1 MRQIRNKKFLNRNNK
16 CNFAPIKDVNNKIK
30 YNNLKGKQ
38 MKKDLLR
45 FGLLS
50 LLLVFAFIAKAQN
63 VTAVWDFQNNLPE
76 GINTAAN
83 FQGKEGDLAS
93 TVEGITMHI
102 NATQGKLKGRTSDA
116 QFNTGAILQ
125 IPVKSANDVVTVTT
139 YPNYHNLTVGGK
151 AATADVTEYNA
162 TSAEVAKGY
171 VEVNATAQSYLY
183 QIKVVHVSAIQE
195 KALYT
200 TDFTE
205 WKKVDGKT
213 ANNTVVD
220 LKTLYS
226 KEVFTMTLNGVE
238 INPTGTNAK
247 FADRTG
253 YMKTLKY
260 TGEYSAAEPSAVT
273 SALASITKIT
283 LHQAATGGKRGIKV
297 SVKGDCDADWVAI
310 HNVSIVTQ
318 GGEDLTL
325 DVNRTNCQIKFEGF
339 TLSQNA
345 FVTDLAIYGNVD
357 MSKTPMLGTFSL
369 NGTNYSAVDIFKED
383 ASGKQLATLLVSKKA
398 TLISETNPLTD
409 LVAANGT
416 IKSTTYTTTGE
427 GTDQKTVVTIVV
439 EANSDEVTYELTV
452 GFKPDFTLTY
462 YNIDGTT
469 AIGTQKVE
477 QDANIEKF
485 QKDAEEQV
493 TVVEGKKFRG
503 WATDLKKDS
512 KKFTTSS
519 VITADTKL
527 YAVVTDIETAN
538 KAARYDYDLQKEGF
552 CADDHEAF
560 CVEGNGKWHDVTHGW
575 TFSAG
580 DKIKILMG
588 GKGYIKMNL
597 CKFSTTGNITLT
609 DPKGTEIASVDA
621 KASTDGLITI
631 LQNTST
637 ESGEYTLTFAA
648 NAYLHSLSIVNMT
661 EPAYTQEGN
670 WYTVK
675 AGNAQSFITTLE
687 TVNAANAA
695 ADAPRSYIFLP
706 NGTYDL
712 GDKCLTQISGNNISI
727 IGESM
732 DNTIIVNKPAIEN
745 EGIGTTATLLNLSNN
760 LYLQDITLKDALDY
774 YHTESAGRAVCLQ
787 DRGTKTICK
796 NVKMLSYQDTYY
808 SNEPNGKGQFY
819 FEDSEIHGTVD
830 YICGGGDVYFNRVL
844 FVNESRKEGVKNGT
858 DVIAAPNSKSEWGYI
873 FKDCTIENKA
883 ANFSL
888 GRSWNN
894 IARLTWLNTTI
905 NQKDEILN
913 DGTKYAYF
921 DIAAMDAAIADK
933 FRLDVLKDAEGNT
946 FSPEEKKVL
955 FKDKNGKTKA
965 AEENIILTAEEAA
978 TYTLD
983 AVFGEWKPAVLSTQA
998 AATAATLDS
1007 DKLSWTGDAQ
1017 MYLVSKDGK
1026 FFALTTEKSVN
1037 LNGEK
1042 GTFAVRAANQMGGF
1056 GATANSVSTGIRNIT
1071 SATEAAVIKTAIY
1084 AADGTQLTNLQ
1095 KGINI
1100 IVKTLADGSKK
1111 TSKVIVK

>member
-1 MRQIRNKKFLNRNNK
+1 MKRN
-16 CNFAPIKDVNNKIK
+16 
-30 YNNLKGKQ
+30 
-38 MKKDLLR
+38 LLR
-45 FGLLS
+45 LGLLS

-93 TVEGITMHI
+93 TVEGITMHV

-116 QFNTGAILQ
+116 QFNTGTILQ
-125 IPVKSANDVVTVTT
+125 IPVKSANDIVTVTS

-151 AATADVTEYNA
+151 AATEDVTEYNA

-171 VEVNATAQSYLY
+171 VEVVATGQSYLY

-213 ANNTVVD
+213 ANNTLVD

-226 KEVFTMTLNGVE
+226 KEALSMTLNGVE

-260 TGEYSAAEPSAVT
+260 TGEYSTAEPSAVT
-273 SALASITKIT
+273 SPLASITKIM
-283 LHQAATGGKRGIKV
+283 LHQAATGGTRGIKV
-297 SVKGDCDADWVAI
+297 SVKGDGDADWVAI
-310 HNVSIVTQ
+310 HNVSIVTTS
-318 GGEDLTL
+318 GEDLTL

-357 MSKTPMLGTFSL
+357 MSKTPMLDSFSL
-369 NGTNYSAVDIFKED
+369 NGTKYSAVDIFKED
-383 ASGKQLATLLVSKKA
+383 ASGKQFATLLVSKK
-398 TLISETNPLTD
+398 TNLISETNPLKD

-427 GTDQKTVVTIVV
+427 GADQKTVVTIVV
-439 EANSDEVTYELTV
+439 ESNGDEVTYELTV
-452 GFKPDFTLTY
+452 AFKPDFTLTY

-477 QDANIEKF
+477 QDANIANFKESMEEK
-485 QKDAEEQV
+485 V
-493 TVVEGKKFRG
+493 TVAEGKKFRG

-527 YAVVTDIETAN
+527 YAVVTDIETASET
-538 KAARYDYDLQKEGF
+538 ARYDYDLQKEGF
-552 CADDHEAF
+552 DINDHEAIS
-560 CVEGNGKWHDVTHGW
+560 VEGKGKWHDTTHGW
-575 TFSAG
+575 TFTAG

-597 CKFSTTGNITLT
+597 CQYSKTGKIILL
-609 DPKGTEIASVDA
+609 DPKGNEVSSIDT
-621 KASTDGLITI
+621 KPTKDGNLGI
-631 LQNTST
+631 LQNEST
-637 ESGEYTLTFAA
+637 ESGEYTLTFDADT
-648 NAYLHSLSIVNMT
+648 YIHSLSIVNMT
-661 EPAYTQEGN
+661 TPAYTQNGN
-670 WYTVK
+670 WMEVK
-675 AGNAQSFITTLE
+675 AGDAQGFITALE
-687 TVNAANAA
+687 IANGNNVETNAA
-695 ADAPRSYIFLP
+695 RTYIFLP

-712 GDKCLTQISGNNISI
+712 GDKCLTPISGNNISI

-732 DNTIIVNKPAIEN
+732 DNTIIVNKPEV
-745 EGIGTTATLLNLSNN
+745 EGIGVTATLFNTSTGLYMQNL
-760 LYLQDITLKDALDY
+760 TLKNAY
-774 YHTESAGRAVCLQ
+774 PFNNSTGRAVCLQ
-787 DRGTKTICK
+787 DRGTQTICK

-808 SNEPNGKGQFY
+808 SNNNNGQYY
-819 FEDSEIHGTVD
+819 FEGSDIHGIVD
-830 YICGGGDVYFNRVL
+830 FICGGGDVFFNKCTL
-844 FVNESRKEGVKNGT
+844 TLEPGKGSYITAPYTDGT
-858 DVIAAPNSKSEWGYI
+858 DYGYVFDGCKI
-873 FKDCTIENKA
+873 VGSATDSFT
-883 ANFSL
+883 F
-888 GRSWNN
+888 GRSWGGTAKCAFLNTILDKNAAAN
-894 IARLTWLNTTI
+894 IASTRWTTGGMNVVAKNFFEYNTV
-905 NQKDEILN
+905 DENGKVISPAEN
-913 DGTKYAYF
+913 
-921 DIAAMDAAIADK
+921 IVK
-933 FRLDVLKDAEGNT
+933 FT
-946 FSPEEKKVL
+946 
-955 FKDKNGKTKA
+955 KDKEVSEYNTIITAEKA
-965 AEENIILTAEEAA
+965 AEF
-978 TYTLD
+978 TLD
-983 AVFGEWKPAVLSTQA
+983 AVFGDWKPANLSAQA
-998 AATAATLDS
+998 AATAATLDN

-1017 MYLVSKDGK
+1017 MYLVAKDGK

-1042 GTFAVRAANQMGGF
+1042 GTFTVRAANQMGGF
-1056 GATANSVSTGIRNIT
+1056 GATTNSVSTGIRNIT
-1071 SATEAAVIKTAIY
+1071 SATAAVIKTAIY
-1084 AADGTQLTNLQ
+1084 AADGTQLSNLQ

>member
-1 MRQIRNKKFLNRNNK
+1 
-16 CNFAPIKDVNNKIK
+16 
-30 YNNLKGKQ
+30 

-83 FQGKEGDLAS
+83 FQGKEGNLAS
-93 TVEGITMHI
+93 TVEGITMHV

-139 YPNYHNLTVGGK
+139 YQNYHYLTVGGK
-151 AATADVTEYNA
+151 AATADVTEYKA

-171 VEVNATAQSYLY
+171 VEVVATGGCYLY
-183 QIKVVHVSAIQE
+183 QVKVVHVSAIQE

-205 WKKVDGKT
+205 WASYDRKKTTNEAVK
-213 ANNTVVD
+213 

-226 KEVFTMTLNGVE
+226 KEDFTLTLNGVGVS
-238 INPTGTNAK
+238 PADSK
-247 FADRTG
+247 FAGHTG
-253 YMKTLKY
+253 FMQTAKY
-260 TGEYSAAEPSAVT
+260 TGEYSAAEPSAVS

-283 LHQAATGGKRGIKV
+283 LHQAATGGTRGIKV
-297 SVKGDCDADWVAI
+297 SVKGDGDADWVAI
-310 HNVSIVTQ
+310 HNVSIVNAS
-318 GGEDLTL
+318 GEDLTL
-325 DVNRTNCQIKFEGF
+325 DVNRTNCQIKFENF
-339 TLSQNA
+339 NLKQNA
-345 FVTDLAIYGNVD
+345 YVTDLAIYGNVD

-369 NGTNYSAVDIFKED
+369 NGTKYSAVDIFNED
-383 ASGKQLATLLVSKKA
+383 ASGKQLATLRVSKKA

-493 TVVEGKKFRG
+493 TVAEGKKFRG
-503 WATDLKKDS
+503 WATDQKKDS

-519 VITADTKL
+519 VITADAQL
-527 YAVVTDIETAN
+527 YALVTDIETVN
-538 KAARYDYDLQKEGF
+538 GTARYDYDFQKEGF
-552 CADDHEAF
+552 DINDHEAIS
-560 CVEGNGKWHDVTHGW
+560 VEGNGKWHDTTHGW
-575 TFSAG
+575 SFEAT
-580 DKIKILMG
+580 DKLKVKMG

-597 CKFSTTGNITLT
+597 CQFSKSGKITLL
-609 DPKGTEIASVDA
+609 DPQGNEVSSIDA
-621 KASTDGLITI
+621 KATKDGNQGV
-631 LQNTST
+631 LQNGST
-637 ESGEYTLTFAA
+637 ESGEYTITFGAET
-648 NAYLHSLSIVNMT
+648 YIHSLSIVNMT
-661 EPAYTQEGN
+661 TPSYTQNGN
-670 WYTVK
+670 WMEVK
-675 AGNAQSFITTLE
+675 AGDAQSFITALE
-687 TVNAANAA
+687 IANGNNAAANAA
-695 ADAPRSYIFLP
+695 RTYIFLP

-712 GDKCLTQISGNNISI
+712 GDKCLTTISGSNISI

-732 DNTIIVNKPAIEN
+732 DNTIIVNKPEA
-745 EGIGTTATLLNLSNN
+745 EGIGVTATLYNTSTG
-760 LYLQDITLKDALDY
+760 LYMQDLTLKNAYPFDSKS
-774 YHTESAGRAVCLQ
+774 TGRAVCLQ
-787 DRGTKTICK
+787 DKGTQTICK

-808 SNEPNGKGQFY
+808 SNNNKGQYY
-819 FEDSEIHGTVD
+819 FEDSDIHGIVD
-830 YICGGGDVYFNRVL
+830 FICGGGDAFFNKCTL
-844 FVNESRKEGVKNGT
+844 TLEPGKGSYIT
-858 DVIAAPNSKSEWGYI
+858 APY
-873 FKDCTIENKA
+873 T
-883 ANFSL
+883 
-888 GRSWNN
+888 
-894 IARLTWLNTTI
+894 
-905 NQKDEILN
+905 
-913 DGTKYAYF
+913 DGTKYGYVF
-921 DIAAMDAAIADK
+921 DGCKIVGSATDSFTFGRSWGGTANCA
-933 FRLDVLKDAEGNT
+933 FLNT
-946 FSPEEKKVL
+946 IL
-955 FKDKNGKTKA
+955 DKNAAAKIASTRWSTGGMNVVAKNFFEYNTLDEDGKVISPAENIVKFTKDNEVSEYNTIITTEKA
-965 AEENIILTAEEAA
+965 AEFS
-978 TYTLD
+978 LD
-983 AVFGEWKPAVLSTQA
+983 KVFTSWKPADLASQTT
-998 AATAATLDS
+998 ATAASLS
-1007 DKLSWTGDAQ
+1007 NDKLSWTGDAQ
-1017 MYLVSKDGK
+1017 MYLVAKDGK

-1042 GTFAVRAANQMGGF
+1042 GTFTVRAANQMGGF

-1084 AADGTQLTNLQ
+1084 AADGTQLSNLQ